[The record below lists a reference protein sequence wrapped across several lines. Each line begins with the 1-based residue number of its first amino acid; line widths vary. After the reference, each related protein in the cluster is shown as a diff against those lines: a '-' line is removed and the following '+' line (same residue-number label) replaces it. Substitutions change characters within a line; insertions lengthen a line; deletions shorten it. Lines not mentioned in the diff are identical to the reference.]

1 VLLFVKRIYANDH
14 PADTESEL
22 SPMSRPLDK
31 QEAVLYGK
39 FVNGAYAMFLRD
51 RTKLYPE
58 PRPGDIPDPYEL
70 VAWINMSDYFF
81 WWRETPKFYGFIA
94 RHREQT
100 QNFVLAIRGTEGQ
113 VEWLDD
119 FMATMVRFRPVPG
132 AVRVERGFNK
142 IYSTLKVVKRRS
154 GVKFAPAAKPG
165 GAPAEGAPA
174 PDVMQGTFAEQLE
187 GLADTLEEPAVMSLA
202 KERRP
207 RRSFVVTGHSLGSA
221 LATLFVMENKKK
233 NKFNITTICT
243 FASPRVG
250 DADFAEQFD
259 ALPLDSWRIVN
270 CQDLVPKLPLHLPL
284 FGYQHVATAYAFSSE
299 GIVKRS
305 LPCWHSMFTY
315 LHWLDPK
322 MDVEP
327 GCKR

>member
-1 VLLFVKRIYANDH
+1 MGRA
-14 PADTESEL
+14 
-22 SPMSRPLDK
+22 LDK
-31 QEAVLYGK
+31 QEAVLYGR

-51 RTKLYPE
+51 PTKLYPE
-58 PRPGDIPDPYEL
+58 PQPGDVPDPYEL
-70 VAWINMSDYFF
+70 VAWITMSDYFF
-81 WWRETPKFYGFIA
+81 LWREKPKFYGFIA
-94 RHREQT
+94 RNREQKH
-100 QNFVLAIRGTEGQ
+100 NFVLAIRGTEGL

-119 FMATMVRFRPVPG
+119 FMATMVHFRRVPG

-142 IYSTLKVVKRRS
+142 IYSTLRVVKRHA

-165 GAPAEGAPA
+165 AAPAEGAPA

-187 GLADTLEEPAVMSLA
+187 SLADTLEEPAVMSLA

-221 LATLFVMENKKK
+221 LATLFAMENKEK

-250 DADFAEQFD
+250 DADFAAQFD

-270 CQDLVPKLPLHLPL
+270 SQDLVPKLPLHLPF

-299 GIVKRS
+299 GVVKRS
-305 LPCWHSMFTY
+305 LSCWHSMLTY

-322 MDVEP
+322 IDVKPE
-327 GCKR
+327 CKP

>member
-1 VLLFVKRIYANDH
+1 
-14 PADTESEL
+14 
-22 SPMSRPLDK
+22 M
-31 QEAVLYGK
+31 
-39 FVNGAYAMFLRD
+39 
-51 RTKLYPE
+51 
-58 PRPGDIPDPYEL
+58 
-70 VAWINMSDYFF
+70 
-81 WWRETPKFYGFIA
+81 
-94 RHREQT
+94 
-100 QNFVLAIRGTEGQ
+100 
-113 VEWLDD
+113 
-119 FMATMVRFRPVPG
+119 
-132 AVRVERGFNK
+132 
-142 IYSTLKVVKRRS
+142 
-154 GVKFAPAAKPG
+154 
-165 GAPAEGAPA
+165 
-174 PDVMQGTFAEQLE
+174 
-187 GLADTLEEPAVMSLA
+187 
-202 KERRP
+202 
-207 RRSFVVTGHSLGSA
+207 TGHSLGSA
-221 LATLFVMENKKK
+221 LATLFVMENKEK

-270 CQDLVPKLPLHLPL
+270 CLDLVPKLPLHLPL